1 MKLVITYSKL
11 IITVLF
17 LLFVIQ
23 TNKAQSSL
31 LNASQDTLKMICKKL
46 FTAQKDV
53 DKKRYN
59 QELLKAFER
68 TLSLDGAFDFAFD
81 SLTDIARLT
90 PPDKKLRIINW
101 NVPYEDGTQEYF
113 GFIQYKHV
121 VTVKG
126 KRKNEKKETLM
137 LYPLIDKSIDI
148 KNPENTISDNK
159 NWYGMLYYAII
170 PKKTKKQTYYTLLGW
185 DGNDKFSKKKIID
198 VLTFDTRGVP
208 RFGADIFVM
217 PKKKTKRVIFE
228 YAASCSMSLKY
239 NAKKDSIVFDHL
251 APENPSLVGQYQYY
265 CPDMSYDGFGFKQG
279 KWNYGEDLNVVND
292 KNHNDKFYNDPRNT
306 KPSNT
311 SSTPIIPKRKKK
323 SPK

>member
-1 MKLVITYSKL
+1 MKLVNTYRKL
-11 IITVLF
+11 IIVGFFFTF
-17 LLFVIQ
+17 FV
-23 TNKAQSSL
+23 KASHAQSSL
-31 LNASQDTLKMICKKL
+31 LSASQDTLKRICKQL
-46 FTAQKDV
+46 YAAPKDV

-68 TLSLDGAFDFAFD
+68 ALSIDGAFDFAFD

-90 PPDKKLRIINW
+90 PPDKKFRILNW

-126 KRKNEKKETLM
+126 KRKSERNETLM
-137 LYPLIDKSIDI
+137 LYPLIDKSMDI
-148 KNPENTISDNK
+148 KNPENSISDNK

-198 VLTFDTRGVP
+198 VLTFDSKGVP
-208 RFGADIFVM
+208 RFGADIFVT
-217 PKKKTKRVIFE
+217 PKKKFKRVIFE
-228 YAASCSMSLKY
+228 YASSCSMSLKY
-239 NAKKDSIVFDHL
+239 NSKKDSIVFDHL

-279 KWNYGEDLNVVND
+279 KWNYGEDLNIVND
-292 KNHNDKFYNDPRNT
+292 KNHNDKFYNDPHNPKT
-306 KPSNT
+306 TSNT
-311 SSTPIIPKRKKK
+311 SNQIVPKRKKK

>member
-1 MKLVITYSKL
+1 MKFVNAYLKI
-11 IITVLF
+11 IIT
-17 LLFVIQ
+17 LLLLVFVIQ
-23 TNKAQSSL
+23 TSKAQSQQLIS
-31 LNASQDTLKMICKKL
+31 SQDTLKIICKKL
-46 FTAQKDV
+46 FAAKKDA
-53 DKKRYN
+53 DKKQYN
-59 QELLKAFER
+59 QELVKAFER
-68 TLSLDGAFDFAFD
+68 ALSIDGAFDFAFD

-90 PPDKKLRIINW
+90 PPDKKFRIINW

-113 GFIQYKHV
+113 GFLHYKHL

-126 KRKNEKKETLM
+126 KRKNEKKETLL
-137 LYPLIDKSIDI
+137 LYRLIDKSMDI

-198 VLTFDTRGVP
+198 VLTFDVKGVP
-208 RFGADIFVM
+208 HFGADIFVM
-217 PKKKTKRVIFE
+217 PKKKTKRVVFE
-228 YAASCSMSLKY
+228 YASSCSMSLKY
-239 NAKKDSIVFDHL
+239 NSKKDSIVFDHL

-279 KWNYGEDLNVVND
+279 KWNYGEDLNVVNE

-306 KPSNT
+306 KPTNNSNQ
-311 SSTPIIPKRKKK
+311 IIPKRKKK